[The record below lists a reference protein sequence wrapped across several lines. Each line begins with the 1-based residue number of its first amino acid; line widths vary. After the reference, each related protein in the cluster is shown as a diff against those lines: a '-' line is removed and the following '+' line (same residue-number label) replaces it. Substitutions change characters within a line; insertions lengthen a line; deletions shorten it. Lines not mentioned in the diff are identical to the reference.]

1 MFEIKEFMQLDF
13 YDNQYNKVNDVFIN
27 IDNEYNRYNEYNG
40 YIEYINISI
49 YNVLCNL
56 VYNSIYTLQNLTV
69 GLNINIDNIIII
81 FASFV
86 LCYALGLLISLQ
98 NNILNHNDIPIKKII
113 EKDIEKDIEK
123 AIVKDIVK
131 DIKSPIENNILYNNY
146 IAKNKKIYCQSIVEV
161 CKKNDDII
169 SKMTTYQTIL
179 LRVVMKNNL
188 IMKKTQYELHGN
200 NVKIGEKQDQVFYTR
215 DMFMIIDM
223 KYCNTLL
230 DKAGT
235 DLDNTLLANSGT
247 GLGNTKNTK
256 NIKINTGLAIIN
268 CMNYLNNICNEEY
281 KTTDFIVIAITSDTR
296 PDIFNASDTPPKT
309 PNTPPNAS
317 DTPPNASDT
326 PPKTPN
332 TPPNTPP
339 NASDTPPNAS
349 DTPPKTPNTPNTVI
363 YNANIKE
370 FENGLNNNNYEIL
383 NCRNVVI
390 NLNIKTKI
398 NCVFRL
404 YLPIHEIYD
413 IFMDVY
419 NNTIFESKQYVIDD
433 NNYESWNGKSI
444 NELNF

>member
-98 NNILNHNDIPIKKII
+98 NNILNQNDIPIKKI
-113 EKDIEKDIEK
+113 IEKDIEK

-146 IAKNKKIYCQSIVEV
+146 IAKNKKIYSQSIVEV

-169 SKMTTYQTIL
+169 SKITTYQKIL

-200 NVKIGEKQDQVFYTR
+200 NVKIGAKQDQVFYTR

-235 DLDNTLLANSGT
+235 DLDNTLLDNSGT

-296 PDIFNASDTPPKT
+296 PDIFNASDTPP
-309 PNTPPNAS
+309 
-317 DTPPNASDT
+317 NASDT
-326 PPKTPN
+326 PPK
-332 TPPNTPP
+332 
-339 NASDTPPNAS
+339 S
-349 DTPPKTPNTPNTVI
+349 PNTPNTVI

>member
-98 NNILNHNDIPIKKII
+98 NNILNQNDIPIKKI
-113 EKDIEKDIEK
+113 IEKDIEK

-146 IAKNKKIYCQSIVEV
+146 IAKNKKIYSQSIVEV

-169 SKMTTYQTIL
+169 SKITTYQKIL

-200 NVKIGEKQDQVFYTR
+200 NVKIGAKQDQVFYTR

-235 DLDNTLLANSGT
+235 DLDNTLLDNSGT

-296 PDIFNASDTPPKT
+296 PDIFNASDTPP
-309 PNTPPNAS
+309 NAS

-326 PPKTPN
+326 PPK
-332 TPPNTPP
+332 
-339 NASDTPPNAS
+339 S
-349 DTPPKTPNTPNTVI
+349 PNTPNTVI